1 MATKKEVKGFLIGT
15 AAGAAV
21 GAITALLFAPKPGK
35 ELRKDIAD
43 GAQQAYATTAKAAGQ
58 VGEAAERIAKQVG
71 SQTTQLAG
79 KAKSAAADLIDTV
92 SSWRAGKDEIAADEA
107 EPVEARAEETAEAA
121 AEETSDEERLSR
133 V

>member
-1 MATKKEVKGFLIGT
+1 MAVKKEVKGFLIGT
-15 AAGAAV
+15 AAGAAI

-43 GAQQAYATTAKAAGQ
+43 GAQQAYTATAKAASH
-58 VGEAAERIAKQVG
+58 VGETAERIVKQVG
-71 SQTTQLAG
+71 TQTAQLAG

-92 SSWRAGKDEIAADEA
+92 SGKRGGCAERDHA
-107 EPVEARAEETAEAA
+107 EPAAEADSNT
-121 AEETSDEERLSR
+121 EEEKQLTS